1 MGDFYN
7 RGGGGVTATSVTS
20 DDLEIDDG
28 TLSIDA
34 TNNRVGMGTTAPGT
48 QLQVESNT
56 PYVTLK
62 NDTSENSDGGCESKL
77 IFEDHANASL
87 GQIEVSHN
95 GSSDDTK
102 GKMILS
108 THSGSSLL
116 SSIEIIEGN
125 VTKIGQDSPSSADVL
140 TYDGAKWVAEA
151 PTTGDIT
158 GVTAGD
164 GLSGGGNSGAVT
176 LALDLNEL
184 SAAAVAVAND
194 SIAIIDSD
202 DDGSK
207 KESIAD
213 LVTAIAGTASSTGL
227 SASSGVLSVSDL
239 HPVGVDGANNQILTD
254 DGDGTVSSESKLTF
268 DGTTLLVNSDVTA
281 TTNHTTVGAHID
293 YDATGIVASGQTGNN
308 VGLDVDINSNTP
320 TMVGAVNNTGLDIDL
335 TGGTS
340 GTQTNIGI
348 DVNVTG
354 ADTNYSAVFNG
365 GNVGIG
371 TSAPGTQLQLEGATP
386 YVTLKNNT
394 SENTS
399 GGCESKLIF
408 EDHGNNALGQIEVSH
423 VGSSDDEKGQLILST
438 NNDSGL
444 QTAITISDAQVTTFA
459 ANVVV
464 GGTTPKITIG
474 DAGTEDTMLVFD
486 GNAADFRI
494 GIDDGTDTL
503 EIGKGSAHG
512 TTPAIKVDSNVNIQ
526 ILHNSAVA
534 DGEFSGD
541 LTIYQAGEDLT
552 AGEVVYFKSDGKVW
566 KAVATAAATSRA
578 VAMCTASVSADAMGV
593 FLLKGFARFNSEF
606 PTWTIGGVLYT
617 PEAETSGKNVPE
629 QAAPDTDGDFVQI
642 LGYAIS
648 GDAVYFCPDST
659 VVEVA

>member
-1 MGDFYN
+1 MPSFN
-7 RGGGGVTATSVTS
+7 SKFSGGGGKLVVT
-20 DDLEIDDG
+20 DLEVDSG
-28 TLSIDA
+28 TLSIDEI
-34 TNNRVGMGTTAPGT
+34 NNRVGMGTTAPGT

-116 SSIEIIEGN
+116 SSIEIVEGN

-151 PTTGDIT
+151 PTVGDIT

-164 GLSGGGNSGAVT
+164 GLTGGGTTGAVS
-176 LALDLNEL
+176 LA
-184 SAAAVAVAND
+184 V
-194 SIAIIDSD
+194 
-202 DDGSK
+202 G
-207 KESIAD
+207 
-213 LVTAIAGTASSTGL
+213 AGTGIDVAADAIS
-227 SASSGVLSVSDL
+227 VDVSDFMTNGSDNRVL
-239 HPVGVDGANNQILTD
+239 TATGTDAMNGEAN
-254 DGDGTVSSESKLTF
+254 LTF
-268 DGTTLLVNSDVTA
+268 DGNTLTVTDAITDTNAGTFTAIDVNFDKTGTSTSDNTMIGINLDMDNTSATDGTNTMVGVKLTPTLQHASAAGVTVVKGLEVTA
-281 TTNHTTVGAHID
+281 TGSAPGNTTTRA
-293 YDATGIVASGQTGNN
+293 
-308 VGLDVDINSNTP
+308 L
-320 TMVGAVNNTGLDIDL
+320 DL
-335 TGGTS
+335 TA
-340 GTQTNIGI
+340 
-348 DVNVTG
+348 TG
-354 ADTNYSAVFNG
+354 ADFNQGVFMKIDNG
-365 GNVGIG
+365 GPDIKMLS
-371 TSAPGTQLQLEGATP
+371 SADNADFCTVSTGANGEVTIATTDGGGAAGHINLEPDGDVVIKGATP
-386 YVTLKNNT
+386 
-394 SENTS
+394 
-399 GGCESKLIF
+399 KLI
-408 EDHGNNALGQIEVSH
+408 
-423 VGSSDDEKGQLILST
+423 
-438 NNDSGL
+438 
-444 QTAITISDAQVTTFA
+444 
-459 ANVVV
+459 
-464 GGTTPKITIG
+464 IG
-474 DAGTEDTMLVFD
+474 DADAEDTMLVFD
-486 GNAADFRI
+486 GNAVDFRI

-541 LTIYQAGEDLT
+541 VAVFQAGEDLT

-578 VAMCTASVSADAMGV
+578 VAMCTATISANAFGA
-593 FLLKGFARFNSEF
+593 FLLKGFARFDSEF

-629 QAAPDTDGDFVQI
+629 QAAPDSDGDFVQI

>member
-1 MGDFYN
+1 MSTSGNLVGNVFDSSVQADSSGNVIITGDLTVE
-7 RGGGGVTATSVTS
+7 GSTTTVESTSVLIEDKVIELAHGTS
-20 DDLEIDDG
+20 GTPSGDAGIIVERGSSTNSAFIWDESADEWVIATTSATGASSGDLTLTDADLRLANVTISGDITLDDG
-28 TLSIDA
+28 GSLKEA
-34 TNNRVGMGTTAPGT
+34 GGTAAFTF
-48 QLQVESNT
+48 
-56 PYVTLK
+56 
-62 NDTSENSDGGCESKL
+62 DGS
-77 IFEDHANASL
+77 
-87 GQIEVSHN
+87 
-95 GSSDDTK
+95 
-102 GKMILS
+102 
-108 THSGSSLL
+108 
-116 SSIEIIEGN
+116 GN
-125 VTKIGQDSPSSADVL
+125 VTKIGQDSMSSGDVL
-140 TYDGAKWVAEA
+140 TWDGSKFVGEA

-164 GLSGGGNSGAVT
+164 GLSGGGNTGGVT

-194 SIAIIDSD
+194 SIAIIDAD

-213 LVTAIAGTASSTGL
+213 LVTAIAGTAASTGL

-239 HPVGVDGANNQILTD
+239 HPVGVSGAANQLLTD
-254 DGDGTVSSESKLTF
+254 DGDGTVTSEAKLLC
-268 DGTTLLVNSDVTA
+268 DGA
-281 TTNHTTVGAHID
+281 TT
-293 YDATGIVASGQTGNN
+293 
-308 VGLDVDINSNTP
+308 
-320 TMVGAVNNTGLDIDL
+320 
-335 TGGTS
+335 
-340 GTQTNIGI
+340 
-348 DVNVTG
+348 
-354 ADTNYSAVFNG
+354 
-365 GNVGIG
+365 
-371 TSAPGTQLQLEGATP
+371 
-386 YVTLKNNT
+386 
-394 SENTS
+394 
-399 GGCESKLIF
+399 
-408 EDHGNNALGQIEVSH
+408 
-423 VGSSDDEKGQLILST
+423 
-438 NNDSGL
+438 
-444 QTAITISDAQVTTFA
+444 
-459 ANVVV
+459 
-464 GGTTPKITIG
+464 TIG
-474 DAGTEDTMLVFD
+474 DGTAEDSYLKFD
-486 GNAADFRI
+486 GNAVDFRI

-503 EIGKGSAHG
+503 EIGKGGAHG

>member
-1 MGDFYN
+1 MPSFN
-7 RGGGGVTATSVTS
+7 SKFSGGGGKLVVT
-20 DDLEIDDG
+20 DLEVDSG
-28 TLSIDA
+28 TLSIDEI
-34 TNNRVGMGTTAPGT
+34 NNRVGMGTTAPGT

-116 SSIEIIEGN
+116 SSIEIVEGN

-164 GLSGGGNSGAVT
+164 GLSGGGNTGGVT

-194 SIAIIDSD
+194 SIAIIDAD

-213 LVTAIAGTASSTGL
+213 LVTAIAGTAASTGL

-239 HPVGVDGANNQILTD
+239 HPVGVSGAANQLLTD
-254 DGDGTVSSESKLTF
+254 DGDGTVTSESSLTF
-268 DGTTLLVNSDVTA
+268 DGNTLTVTDAITDTNAGTFTAIDVNFDKTGTSTSDNTMIGINLDMDNTSATDGTNTMVGVKLTPTLQHASAAGVTVVKGLEVTA
-281 TTNHTTVGAHID
+281 TGSAPGNTTTRA
-293 YDATGIVASGQTGNN
+293 
-308 VGLDVDINSNTP
+308 L
-320 TMVGAVNNTGLDIDL
+320 DL
-335 TGGTS
+335 TA
-340 GTQTNIGI
+340 
-348 DVNVTG
+348 TG
-354 ADTNYSAVFNG
+354 ADFNQGVFMKIDNG
-365 GNVGIG
+365 GPDIKMLS
-371 TSAPGTQLQLEGATP
+371 SADNADFCTVSTGANGEVTIATTDGGGAAGHINLEPDGDVVIKGATP
-386 YVTLKNNT
+386 
-394 SENTS
+394 
-399 GGCESKLIF
+399 KLI
-408 EDHGNNALGQIEVSH
+408 
-423 VGSSDDEKGQLILST
+423 
-438 NNDSGL
+438 
-444 QTAITISDAQVTTFA
+444 
-459 ANVVV
+459 
-464 GGTTPKITIG
+464 IG
-474 DAGTEDTMLVFD
+474 DADAEDTMLVFD
-486 GNAADFRI
+486 GNAVDFRI

-541 LTIYQAGEDLT
+541 VAVFQAGEDLT

-578 VAMCTASVSADAMGV
+578 VAMCTATISANAFGA
-593 FLLKGFARFNSEF
+593 FLLKGFARFDSEF

-629 QAAPDTDGDFVQI
+629 QAAPDSDGDFVQI

>member
-1 MGDFYN
+1 MPGSGSIWSRDVVT
-7 RGGGGVTATSVTS
+7 GTITATSITA
-20 DDLEIDDG
+20 DDLEVDVT
-28 TLSIDA
+28 TLVVDE
-34 TNNRVGMGTTAPGT
+34 TNDRVGIGTAAPGT
-48 QLQVESNT
+48 TLQVEGT
-56 PYVTLK
+56 APYVTLK
-62 NDTSENSDGGCESKL
+62 NDTAENSAGGCESKL
-77 IFEDHANASL
+77 IFEDHANVSL

-95 GSSDDTK
+95 GSSNDTK

-108 THSGSSLL
+108 AHSGSSLL
-116 SSIEIIEGN
+116 SSIEIVEGN

-151 PTTGDIT
+151 PTAGDIT

-164 GLSGGGNSGAVT
+164 GLSGGGNTGGVT

-194 SIAIIDSD
+194 SIAIIDAD

-213 LVTAIAGTASSTGL
+213 LVTAIAGTAASTGL

-239 HPVGVDGANNQILTD
+239 HPVGVSGAANQLLTD
-254 DGDGTVSSESKLTF
+254 DGDGTVTSEAKLLC
-268 DGTTLLVNSDVTA
+268 DGA
-281 TTNHTTVGAHID
+281 TT
-293 YDATGIVASGQTGNN
+293 
-308 VGLDVDINSNTP
+308 
-320 TMVGAVNNTGLDIDL
+320 
-335 TGGTS
+335 
-340 GTQTNIGI
+340 
-348 DVNVTG
+348 
-354 ADTNYSAVFNG
+354 
-365 GNVGIG
+365 
-371 TSAPGTQLQLEGATP
+371 
-386 YVTLKNNT
+386 
-394 SENTS
+394 
-399 GGCESKLIF
+399 
-408 EDHGNNALGQIEVSH
+408 
-423 VGSSDDEKGQLILST
+423 
-438 NNDSGL
+438 
-444 QTAITISDAQVTTFA
+444 
-459 ANVVV
+459 
-464 GGTTPKITIG
+464 TIG
-474 DAGTEDTMLVFD
+474 DGTAEDSYLKFD
-486 GNAADFRI
+486 GNAVDFRI

-503 EIGKGSAHG
+503 EIGKGGAHG

-606 PTWTIGGVLYT
+606 PTWTIGGALFT
-617 PEAETSGKNVPE
+617 PEAETNSKNVPE
-629 QAAPDTDGDFVQI
+629 QAAPDSDGDFVQI

-648 GDAVYFCPDST
+648 GDAVYFNPDST